1 MRKINA
7 IVCLAVFGLAALLL
21 SGCPKHGPS
30 TKGTTA
36 EGAAGKGVQM
46 EYCPIGYG
54 WGPEFNEKVIAILKN
69 EKCNPKDRSEA
80 ALVAGQSYMFDAVPT
95 LLDLLGK
102 EKDVTLKLSV
112 MTALGT
118 FNTKKT
124 IRPFMKLLDDD
135 EAKIRAAAAEGLGR
149 MASQGDLIAVDVM
162 KGLLKSS
169 EDEELKS
176 IALISLGEGGKH
188 MTVDGLIELLGSP
201 NAAIKQS
208 AISAL
213 GRISDLKAVGPLIE
227 MLNDEDEQVR
237 NYACNALAQIGE
249 SSATGPLLKLLD
261 DKEPS
266 VRSSAAYA
274 IGLIGDDSAIE
285 PLLKAFKE
293 ADQNER
299 WSLASAL
306 ASFGPRIFDI
316 AVELSKSDKKG
327 ERQYGIDILSR
338 SNDKRALPVL
348 INALDDTSEDVRRAA
363 ASSLSAGG
371 AAAVKALLARLNKEK
386 SVDVRIDMLRT
397 LGYIGDAKAVP
408 VLIAAAK
415 DDTARARSEA
425 VRALGFFDDDK
436 AVETLMA
443 ALKDES
449 EWVRESA
456 ASSLG
461 YMTVTTAL
469 DALIDLLDDED
480 AYVRSS
486 AITALGKLGE
496 AKAIEELGKL
506 LDDKNEYVRQSVLG
520 ALGTIGGPAALTLIM
535 KGLDDDKEYV
545 RETAVRAI
553 GDILAN
559 DELDDVTTPM
569 IALSKGLKDENFYVR
584 ETAAFS
590 ISRIEI
596 PYTDEVIEALR
607 GEMNEADDYLINEVF
622 WALSQTKKKPIVEE
636 MLKLYATGDFG
647 IGTPIEE
654 ALANAEDEQVLGKL
668 KELAKSEDKYI
679 RASAVLALSMTS
691 IPDVEAYALPLVKS
705 DDALLKQV
713 GAEALALC
721 GGKDAVAPLVALL
734 QDPDEDV
741 VLAAVSA
748 LPELNR
754 KTGSTDMV
762 EPLIDLMESPN
773 YILVTTAAGSLGTI
787 GDERAVEPLLKLFKA
802 SAPKLKSM
810 GCGYMCGYVASVGSS
825 LAQIGGEKVAT
836 EMLALLED
844 PNPRVRREAAY
855 ALAGMGKKLTKGE
868 DLVIKRIQEETDLSL
883 RDTLIALAGTI
894 KSKKAIPELKKVM
907 KDADNYTK
915 SGILYAIGSIGDKK
929 EGKYVMGFLKDP
941 VRSLK
946 LAAITVL
953 GQLKYKAATP
963 ELLKLLADEKYE
975 SSQGTI
981 IEALMK
987 IDDRDAI
994 VEPLATLA
1002 KETKDKWVLMYCAAA
1017 LAYYKYDAVRPTVEK
1032 RLQKFGVG
1040 GLVFDVLAYLYGD
1053 TAKGNELYNKL
1064 RDVKLPRVAGSMT
1077 DIILRAFELKGE
1089 EGKKYM
1095 ESLVKEA
1102 KSSYVSYSAKAYLE
1116 REDW

>member
-1 MRKINA
+1 MRKINV
-7 IVCLAVFGLAALLL
+7 IVCLAVFGLTALVLP
-21 SGCPKHGPS
+21 GCPKKGPS

-36 EGAAGKGVQM
+36 EGEGGKGEQM

-80 ALVAGQSYMFDAVPT
+80 ALVAGQGYMFDAVPT

-169 EDEELKS
+169 KDEELRS
-176 IALISLGEGGKH
+176 IALISLGEGGKY
-188 MTVDGLIELLGSP
+188 MTVDGLIELLKSP
-201 NAAIKQS
+201 NATIRQS
-208 AISAL
+208 AIMAL
-213 GRISDLKAVGPLIE
+213 GRISDLKAVDPLLE
-227 MLNDEDEQVR
+227 MLKDEDEQVR

-306 ASFGPRIFDI
+306 ASFGPRVFDI

-371 AAAVKALLARLNKEK
+371 AEALKALLARLDKEK
-386 SVDVRIDMLRT
+386 SVDVRIDMLRM

-425 VRALGFFDDDK
+425 VRALGFFDDEK

-461 YMTVTTAL
+461 YIKITKAL

-486 AITALGKLGE
+486 AINALGK
-496 AKAIEELGKL
+496 
-506 LDDKNEYVRQSVLG
+506 
-520 ALGTIGGPAALTLIM
+520 
-535 KGLDDDKEYV
+535 
-545 RETAVRAI
+545 
-553 GDILAN
+553 
-559 DELDDVTTPM
+559 
-569 IALSKGLKDENFYVR
+569 
-584 ETAAFS
+584 
-590 ISRIEI
+590 
-596 PYTDEVIEALR
+596 
-607 GEMNEADDYLINEVF
+607 
-622 WALSQTKKKPIVEE
+622 
-636 MLKLYATGDFG
+636 
-647 IGTPIEE
+647 
-654 ALANAEDEQVLGKL
+654 
-668 KELAKSEDKYI
+668 
-679 RASAVLALSMTS
+679 
-691 IPDVEAYALPLVKS
+691 
-705 DDALLKQV
+705 
-713 GAEALALC
+713 
-721 GGKDAVAPLVALL
+721 
-734 QDPDEDV
+734 
-741 VLAAVSA
+741 VSA
-748 LPELNR
+748 LSIE
-754 KTGSTDMV
+754 
-762 EPLIDLMESPN
+762 
-773 YILVTTAAGSLGTI
+773 
-787 GDERAVEPLLKLFKA
+787 
-802 SAPKLKSM
+802 
-810 GCGYMCGYVASVGSS
+810 
-825 LAQIGGEKVAT
+825 
-836 EMLALLED
+836 
-844 PNPRVRREAAY
+844 
-855 ALAGMGKKLTKGE
+855 
-868 DLVIKRIQEETDLSL
+868 
-883 RDTLIALAGTI
+883 
-894 KSKKAIPELKKVM
+894 
-907 KDADNYTK
+907 
-915 SGILYAIGSIGDKK
+915 IGSG
-929 EGKYVMGFLKDP
+929 
-941 VRSLK
+941 
-946 LAAITVL
+946 A
-953 GQLKYKAATP
+953 
-963 ELLKLLADEKYE
+963 
-975 SSQGTI
+975 
-981 IEALMK
+981 
-987 IDDRDAI
+987 
-994 VEPLATLA
+994 
-1002 KETKDKWVLMYCAAA
+1002 
-1017 LAYYKYDAVRPTVEK
+1017 
-1032 RLQKFGVG
+1032 
-1040 GLVFDVLAYLYGD
+1040 
-1053 TAKGNELYNKL
+1053 
-1064 RDVKLPRVAGSMT
+1064 
-1077 DIILRAFELKGE
+1077 
-1089 EGKKYM
+1089 
-1095 ESLVKEA
+1095 
-1102 KSSYVSYSAKAYLE
+1102 
-1116 REDW
+1116 